1 MTFQYFYR
9 NKFRVL
15 SFNIFIIIFNI
26 ELYLILNNEN
36 LISYFNVTK
45 KVTNCYFL
53 KLLTNNYK

>member
-45 KVTNCYFL
+45 K
-53 KLLTNNYK
+53 